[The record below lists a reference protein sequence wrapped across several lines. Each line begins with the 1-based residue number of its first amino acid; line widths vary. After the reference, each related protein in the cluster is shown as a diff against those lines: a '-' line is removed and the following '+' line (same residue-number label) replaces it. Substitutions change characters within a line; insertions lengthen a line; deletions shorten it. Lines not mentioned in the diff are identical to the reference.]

1 MAAITV
7 EKIVVGGTQPTF
19 VAAVGPDT
27 FPNDGAKTMLTVDN
41 GGGGA
46 ITVTFDGTGTGPTDA
61 VAFDDDVATS
71 VGAAE
76 QWTFGPFPKSRFTSV
91 VTVTYSGVS
100 SVTVAAT
107 TL

>member
-7 EKIVVGGTQPTF
+7 EKIVVGGLEPTF

-27 FPNDGAKTMLTVDN
+27 FPNDGAKTMFKIIN

-46 ITVTFDGTGTGPTDA
+46 ITLTIDGTGTGPTDA
-61 VAFDDDVATS
+61 VAFDDDIS
-71 VGAAE
+71 QSIGAGE
-76 QWTFGPFPKSRFTSV
+76 QWEFGPFPKSRFTSV
-91 VTVTYSGVS
+91 VTVNYSGTS